1 MRVFLDANI
10 LVSVVNHEYPL
21 FTYSSR
27 LVSLAGS
34 DRFRIYTSPLC
45 LAIAFYFA
53 EKKTNAKVAKEKISA
68 LARHITIAGTSENA
82 VMRAVNNPSVED
94 FEDGLQYYSAV
105 ENNCDCIVTEDVG
118 DYYFSTIEVLKSR
131 DFFDKYMI
139 KVKK

>member
-27 LVSLAGS
+27 VVSLAGS

-53 EKKTNAKVAKEKISA
+53 EKKTSAKVAKDKIGA
-68 LARHITIAGTSENA
+68 LARHITIAGTTEQA
-82 VMRAVNNPSVED
+82 VMNAISDSKIED
-94 FEDGLQYYSAV
+94 FSFPIYQIKCRKL
-105 ENNCDCIVTEDVG
+105 
-118 DYYFSTIEVLKSR
+118 YFFSEIHDE
-131 DFFDKYMI
+131 
-139 KVKK
+139 